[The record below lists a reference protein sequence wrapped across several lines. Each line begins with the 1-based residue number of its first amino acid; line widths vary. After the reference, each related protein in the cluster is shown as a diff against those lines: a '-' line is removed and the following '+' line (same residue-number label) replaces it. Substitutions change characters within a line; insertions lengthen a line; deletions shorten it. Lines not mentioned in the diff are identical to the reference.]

1 MSYIK
6 KGFLGISWLG
16 GSRVFARIISLA
28 SIAILA
34 RILQP
39 AQFGIFGIA
48 TLVLSF
54 LEIISETGINVFLIQ
69 EKQIKQYIDTA
80 WVISII
86 RGICIFLIILLLSK
100 PLSIFF
106 TTPEVLILLRLI
118 SLLPL
123 IKGFINPAILNYQKN
138 LFFNKEVYLRS
149 GLFVISTAVTLI
161 IALLTSSTTSLVWGL
176 IAAAIIETIFSLIF
190 IKPLPKLKLERK
202 QTRLIIHRGKW
213 MTLVGISNYLFHQG
227 DDLIVSKFLGQKTL
241 GFYQMAYKISTLPI
255 TEVADIFGR
264 VSFPIYTKISADK
277 KRLRKAFIKTLG
289 TISILVLPLSAIIF
303 FFSSQLIFFV
313 LGPNWLDIVPI
324 IKILAIFG
332 AIRAISG
339 SSSSVLLAL
348 KKQREVSN
356 ITLISLIGMMVA
368 IFPLMN
374 KFGIMGVAGAT
385 LVGSITALPLIIYYV
400 RRELFSNLSQTNKNC
415 L

>member
-16 GSRVFARIISLA
+16 GSRVFTRIISLA

-69 EKQIKQYIDTA
+69 EKRIKQYIDTA

-138 LFFNKEVYLRS
+138 LYFNKEVYLRS

-227 DDLIVSKFLGQKTL
+227 DDLIVSKFLGQKIL

>member
-1 MSYIK
+1 
-6 KGFLGISWLG
+6 
-16 GSRVFARIISLA
+16 
-28 SIAILA
+28 
-34 RILQP
+34 
-39 AQFGIFGIA
+39 
-48 TLVLSF
+48 
-54 LEIISETGINVFLIQ
+54 
-69 EKQIKQYIDTA
+69 
-80 WVISII
+80 
-86 RGICIFLIILLLSK
+86 
-100 PLSIFF
+100 
-106 TTPEVLILLRLI
+106 
-118 SLLPL
+118 
-123 IKGFINPAILNYQKN
+123 
-138 LFFNKEVYLRS
+138 
-149 GLFVISTAVTLI
+149 VISTAVTLI

>member
-16 GSRVFARIISLA
+16 GSRVFTRIISLA

>member
-1 MSYIK
+1 VSYIK

-16 GSRVFARIISLA
+16 GSRVFTRIISLA

-69 EKQIKQYIDTA
+69 EKRIKQYIDTA

-138 LFFNKEVYLRS
+138 LYFNKEVYLRS

-227 DDLIVSKFLGQKTL
+227 DDLIVSKFLGQKIL